1 MQTVK
6 VQLPV
11 GVDGVEAAGQPAPRF
26 WLWTSF
32 SRANTA
38 HYYICIDENG
48 KRMKL
53 RGLGQIRGV
62 GRPATGL
69 AETAQQAWLEEQH
82 RRGTSRAG
90 GGGGSSS
97 WGRVDGVG
105 APCGCRA
112 CCLRVG
118 Q

>member
-62 GRPATGL
+62 GKPATGL
-69 AETAQQAWLEEQH
+69 AETARQAWLEEQH
-82 RRGTSRAG
+82 RMGPSGSDQARGARG
-90 GGGGSSS
+90 
-97 WGRVDGVG
+97 
-105 APCGCRA
+105 
-112 CCLRVG
+112 
-118 Q
+118 